1 MTPEE
6 VEARFQRIEMVLERT
21 AQQQEATQ
29 SEVSQQR
36 RENAEWFTEMRQLTE
51 SNARG
56 LAETRLL
63 TESNARGLAETRLLT
78 ESNARAIEASRN
90 EFVESRAA
98 LREDMES
105 ATQMILDLGEYVREQ
120 NERAEQ
126 DRLEFRETVQ
136 RILDALQ
143 TRFSGNGHND

>member
-6 VEARFQRIEMVLERT
+6 VEARFQRIETVLERT

-36 RENAEWFTEMRQLTE
+36 RENTEWFTEMRQ
-51 SNARG
+51 
-56 LAETRLL
+56 L

-120 NERAEQ
+120 NERAER